1 MNEHVEYS
9 AKPAGGVTRFLWFCA
24 GADEDI
30 LKYSSYADH
39 VKYVGLG
46 GVVLATG
53 VMAALSMGFAIHTI
67 FNGNWYATIPIAIVW
82 SLIVF
87 NLDRFIVS
95 STGKGDGKDTIS
107 GKEFL
112 NALPRLAMAILLG
125 LTISAPLETRIFSRE
140 IEREWIETKDQLVQ
154 KKVYEIEQLYE
165 SRLKEAEKRR
175 DEKKKQLEEQ
185 NIIVKENQVRATE
198 ERMRGGEGKQW
209 RVDTAALNKSLRTQT
224 LYETQLD
231 SLEKVVLSISPL
243 KSADI
248 DSARFKIL
256 SDTSGFLDQIMM
268 LEKLSAEGKRVAELD
283 EATKQV
289 KIGKDNKP
297 VYKVVVPP
305 AAVPIWMVRLLFM
318 IIEIVP
324 VIFKLMLIKSPY
336 DYMSENVNQI
346 LEARQ
351 GISLQHIPDENNKLH
366 NIKENFNPKR
376 IISIVEHQN
385 LKEEE
390 NAKAAITAFADKE
403 RKDIEQNPDK
413 YISP

>member
-9 AKPAGGVTRFLWFCA
+9 AKPASGITRFLWFCA
-24 GADEDI
+24 GADEEI

-67 FNGNWYATIPIAIVW
+67 FDGNWYATIPIAITW
-82 SLIVF
+82 ALIVF

-107 GKEFL
+107 WKEFL

-125 LTISAPLETRIFSRE
+125 LTISAPLETQIFQVEIQRE
-140 IEREWIETKDQLVQ
+140 LDNVKQQFVQFKIGQIETNYELLKKEKDTARIEKFRKLESLEVQ
-154 KKVYEIEQLYE
+154 KKQYEDNIMAETRIGYCGRKCDTLRAQQKRFLDQSYNPAME
-165 SRLKEAEKRR
+165 DYKKADEDFASLLLKKKNEIDSMKNATKAEK
-175 DEKKKQLEEQ
+175 
-185 NIIVKENQVRATE
+185 T
-198 ERMRGGEGKQW
+198 
-209 RVDTAALNKSLRTQT
+209 
-224 LYETQLD
+224 
-231 SLEKVVLSISPL
+231 
-243 KSADI
+243 
-248 DSARFKIL
+248 
-256 SDTSGFLDQIMM
+256 GFLDELMA
-268 LEKLSAEGKRVAELD
+268 LEKLASE
-283 EATKQV
+283 
-289 KIGKDNKP
+289 NKVISTRDP
-297 VYKVVVPP
+297 ITQEIKKEIVTHK
-305 AAVPIWMVRLLFM
+305 AAIPIWMVRLLFM

-346 LEARQ
+346 LEAKQ

-366 NIKENFNPKR
+366 NIKENYNPKR
-376 IISIVEHQN
+376 ITSIVEHQN
-385 LKEEE
+385 KMEEE
-390 NAKAAITAFADKE
+390 NARAAITAFAEKE

>member
-112 NALPRLAMAILLG
+112 NALPRLLMAILLG
-125 LTISAPLETRIFSRE
+125 LTISAPLETQIFKVEIQRE
-140 IEREWIETKDQLVQ
+140 LDNFKRQNVQLKIGQIETKYNGFRVQDSMKMAQ
-154 KKVYEIEQLYE
+154 KKE
-165 SRLKEAEKRR
+165 RLQSLE
-175 DEKKKQLEEQ
+175 DQKKKYEDLIAAETRIGYCGPRCENLKIQQKKFLDESYNPAKEEFS
-185 NIIVKENQVRATE
+185 KAENE
-198 ERMRGGEGKQW
+198 
-209 RVDTAALNKSLRTQT
+209 
-224 LYETQLD
+224 LD
-231 SLEKVVLSISPL
+231 SLNKLKENEIKRMNEETLSEK
-243 KSADI
+243 
-248 DSARFKIL
+248 
-256 SDTSGFLDQIMM
+256 TGFLDEIMA
-268 LEKLSAEGKRVAELD
+268 LEKLGSGEKTITVRDPISGELKKEVVSHSAS
-283 EATKQV
+283 
-289 KIGKDNKP
+289 I
-297 VYKVVVPP
+297 
-305 AAVPIWMVRLLFM
+305 PIWMVRLLFM